1 LFSDQ
6 LRNLRLAANGIDGHN
21 ATVEFQQLQQFRN
34 GGDLIRL
41 LIDFLVP
48 QRQVVSLR
56 AEPQAEA
63 EAQALTIS
71 MAALPSVPSCE
82 RRKLFNLPLSDVVDC
97 LYPVE
102 KATLKLLRIKAGKQ
116 PPKGFALRGSAPKGS

>member
-6 LRNLRLAANGIDGHN
+6 PRNLRLAANGIDGHN
-21 ATVEFQQLQQFRN
+21 ATVEFQQLQRFGN

-41 LIDFLVP
+41 LIDFPVP

-82 RRKLFNLPLSDVVDC
+82 RRKLFPSMATTC
-97 LYPVE
+97 L
-102 KATLKLLRIKAGKQ
+102 
-116 PPKGFALRGSAPKGS
+116 